1 MSSGGLSV
9 VDLRLEKMFLILSCN
24 FLVLSFGVVS
34 GVLAVVDLASPG
46 RRVKSLLGGLANSP
60 GLRGGAES
68 AEVSV
73 VVSPG
78 VTSRSRTVVPRG
90 REDTPDL
97 VVVPDLRLD
106 GVVRTG
112 GDLGGFRVEMGITKS
127 PSFTV
132 TGGSVTLGMRE
143 NNSCGDS
150 EDVDK
155 LMILSSLSSIAFSD
169 SSLGISF
176 NKSTILGLNVD
187 LFEFEMVEKE
197 G

>member
-1 MSSGGLSV
+1 M

-24 FLVLSFGVVS
+24 FLVLSLVVVS
-34 GVLAVVDLASPG
+34 GLFTVVDLASPG
-46 RRVKSLLGGLANSP
+46 RLVKAPGLPNSP
-60 GLRGGAES
+60 ERRGVTES
-68 AEVSV
+68 AVEDSV

-78 VTSRSRTVVPRG
+78 LRSRSRTVVPRG
-90 REDTPDL
+90 RDETPDL
-97 VVVPDLRLD
+97 VLVTDRRLD
-106 GVVRTG
+106 GVVRSG
-112 GDLGGFRVEMGITKS
+112 GDLGGLRVEMGMTKS
-127 PSFTV
+127 PSLTV

-143 NNSCGDS
+143 NNSWGDS

-155 LMILSSLSSIAFSD
+155 LMILSSLSSIAFSE
-169 SSLGISF
+169 SSVGISF

>member
-1 MSSGGLSV
+1 M
-9 VDLRLEKMFLILSCN
+9 VDLRLEKIFLILSCN

-34 GVLAVVDLASPG
+34 GVLTVVDLARPG
-46 RRVKSLLGGLANSP
+46 RRVNNLLAPGLANSP
-60 GLRGGAES
+60 ERRGVAES
-68 AEVSV
+68 ADGSV
-73 VVSPG
+73 VVRPG
-78 VTSRSRTVVPRG
+78 VRSRSMTVVPRG

-97 VVVPDLRLD
+97 VVVSDRRLD
-106 GVVRTG
+106 GVVRSG
-112 GDLGGFRVEMGITKS
+112 GNLGGFRVEMGITKS
-127 PSFTV
+127 PSLTV

-143 NNSCGDS
+143 NNSCGDR

-169 SSLGISF
+169 SSVGISF

>member
-1 MSSGGLSV
+1 M
-9 VDLRLEKMFLILSCN
+9 VDLRLEKIFLILSCN

-34 GVLAVVDLASPG
+34 GVLTVVDLARPG
-46 RRVKSLLGGLANSP
+46 RRVNNLLAPGLANSP
-60 GLRGGAES
+60 ERRGVAES
-68 AEVSV
+68 AGSSV
-73 VVSPG
+73 VVRPG
-78 VTSRSRTVVPRG
+78 VRSRSMTVVPRG

-97 VVVPDLRLD
+97 VVVSDRRLD
-106 GVVRTG
+106 GVVRSG
-112 GDLGGFRVEMGITKS
+112 GNLGGFRVEMGITKS
-127 PSFTV
+127 PSLTV

-143 NNSCGDS
+143 NNSCGDR

-169 SSLGISF
+169 SSVGISF